1 MKYIWRIDCIR
12 SLFVSLQVWHR
23 VHSTKNSTWCRAS
36 CERTKDVAQQ
46 RSSYCAFKMSSNVV
60 CQAPFYRNPKK
71 KEHRRVAKLN
81 GVYILLINYLF
92 LLRCFYVES
101 GGYYSHW
108 RGFIVY
114 RTINTKH
121 LRVIFYRLEHHYHA
135 VSKMTIISRRHKAI
149 TL

>member
-12 SLFVSLQVWHR
+12 SLFVSLQVWQR

-46 RSSYCAFKMSSNVV
+46 RRSYCAFKMSSNVV

-71 KEHRRVAKLN
+71 RRTSKSCYTERCIYTVNKLF
-81 GVYILLINYLF
+81 IFTALF
-92 LLRCFYVES
+92 LRWIWWLLLALTR
-101 GGYYSHW
+101 
-108 RGFIVY
+108 FIVY

-121 LRVIFYRLEHHYHA
+121 LGSFSTDWNTITMQFLKWRSFHA
-135 VSKMTIISRRHKAI
+135 AI
-149 TL
+149 KR

>member
-12 SLFVSLQVWHR
+12 FSFLYRYDNEYTAPRIRHDAGHLV
-23 VHSTKNSTWCRAS
+23 
-36 CERTKDVAQQ
+36 RTKDVAQQ
-46 RSSYCAFKMSSNVV
+46 RRSYCAFKMSSNVV
-60 CQAPFYRNPKK
+60 CRAPFYRNPKK
-71 KEHRRVAKLN
+71 KEHRRVATLN
-81 GVYILLINYLF
+81 GVYYILLINYLF

-121 LRVIFYRLEHHYHA
+121 HGSFSTDWNAISMQFLKWRSFHA
-135 VSKMTIISRRHKAI
+135 AI
-149 TL
+149 KR